1 VRWSVVSDDGHE
13 EEGLIAFAVGIGSP
27 APVPALTVLQAL
39 LLFPY
44 HMNAQGVLRAISALH
59 VLNALLIF
67 WVAFQLVE
75 RTRLYMAS
83 PVGTDQVG
91 R

>member
-1 VRWSVVSDDGHE
+1 
-13 EEGLIAFAVGIGSP
+13 
-27 APVPALTVLQAL
+27 
-39 LLFPY
+39 
-44 HMNAQGVLRAISALH
+44 MNAQGVLRAISALH
-59 VLNALLIF
+59 VVNALFIF